1 MDSRSHGFMS
11 PREDNSMVSTLSIR
25 DAREQFTR
33 LPEQFEEDPD
43 LTVQVTRHGRPV
55 MAVISWDVYESI
67 RETLAIMGDPELMAA
82 LRESASEI
90 ARGDSHDWDAVKA
103 ELGL

>member
-1 MDSRSHGFMS
+1 
-11 PREDNSMVSTLSIR
+11 MVSTLSMR
-25 DAREQFTR
+25 EAREQFTR
-33 LPEQFEEDPD
+33 LPEQFDEAPD

-55 MAVISWDVYESI
+55 MAVLPWGVYEAIS
-67 RETLAIMGDPELMAA
+67 ETLAIMGDPDLMAA

-90 ARGDSHDWDAVKA
+90 ARGESHDWDAVKA